1 MNYLKRLVLT
11 IVLAS
16 GVLFAFESCVFNCN
30 CPDVEGE
37 FFDVQGIS
45 LRNYSQ
51 ASTTCCDAPVNWE
64 DYVFSMDLEV
74 SFYGETEK
82 QQQPYFKA
90 LELMPSAKAL
100 TQCDCLEEGW
110 NGSEEK
116 IEEIVITTVNDFNDT
131 YKANDTINDIVN
143 IHNRSL
149 ADYLAE
155 KQYALEGSYM
165 QWFPF
170 QLNEAPTA
178 TSFQVNVTLKLDN
191 GETYTAM
198 NEEIIFLN

>member
-1 MNYLKRLVLT
+1 MNYLKKLVLT
-11 IVLAS
+11 ILLAS
-16 GVLFAFESCVFNCN
+16 GVLFCFESCIFNCN
-30 CPDVEGE
+30 CPDVSGP
-37 FFDVQGIS
+37 FFDVQDIS
-45 LRNYSQ
+45 IRNY
-51 ASTTCCDAPVNWE
+51 AEFGLCCDSINWE
-64 DYVFSMDLEV
+64 EYVFSMDLEV
-74 SFYGETEK
+74 TFYGETK
-82 QQQPYFKA
+82 QKEIPYFQS

-116 IEEIVITTVNDFNDT
+116 IEELVITTVNDFNDT

-178 TSFQVNVTLKLDN
+178 TNFQVNVTLKLDN

-198 NEEIIFLN
+198 NEVITFAN